1 MPLVKTH
8 LEALAKKKA
17 AGTEKPIT
25 EPKPPGPPPPRPPPP
40 DAETLVAIVMP
51 ASKPQLAPLRNELER
66 EAVLWAAAQRDQTT
80 VRFAVIAYSVKV
92 DNKVPMA
99 RARVQVKIGDSECG
113 AKGRP
118 ICKFD
123 RVMRTDTIVGDTD
136 APAEQLAARTA
147 REVLAILRP
156 HLRRAMEH

>member
-1 MPLVKTH
+1 
-8 LEALAKKKA
+8 
-17 AGTEKPIT
+17 
-25 EPKPPGPPPPRPPPP
+25 
-40 DAETLVAIVMP
+40 MP

-123 RVMRTDTIVGDTD
+123 RVMRTDTVVGDTD